1 VKRPRLVLRI
11 YLIGIAQVAVVIAAL
26 AIVHDLDRPERR
38 RAAPD
43 LKLAQ
48 YVVED
53 VIAGTSDPAVL
64 QTRLQ
69 GLQQTVGLAVTL
81 RDPGGRILAS
91 TGAER
96 PRPGPGHFEFD
107 TALGHVSA
115 SLPPP
120 GPPSSLPSRTLV
132 PLFLMLGLV
141 GISAVLTA
149 AWLGR
154 PLSVL
159 GSAARALGAG
169 NLASRAKLSRND
181 ELGDVAEA
189 FNEMAER
196 VGELIRAQREL
207 LANVSH
213 ELRTP
218 LARIRVALDLA
229 AEGDAQQA
237 ASSLREIADD
247 LAELERLIGDILTS
261 ARFELASD
269 TASPAQPPLRLARFA
284 ASDLLDDAS
293 ERFRAAHPCRSLEVA
308 NESRGAILAADR
320 MLLRRALDNLLD
332 NAAKHSEAAAP
343 IALATRAENGEVVF
357 EVRDRGA
364 GISAEDQKRLF
375 TPFFRADKSRARQT
389 GGLGLGLLLA
399 KRIVE
404 AHGGT
409 LDLTSAPRAGT
420 SVRIHLRPAPVDAA
434 ETQVNSVS

>member
-11 YLIGIAQVAVVIAAL
+11 YLIGLAQVGALAFAL
-26 AIVHDLDRPERR
+26 AIVRDLERAERR
-38 RAAPD
+38 RAPPD

-53 VIAGTSDPAVL
+53 VIAGTRDPAVL

-69 GLQQTVGLAVTL
+69 GLKEEVGLAVTL
-81 RDPGGRILAS
+81 RDPQGRILAS
-91 TGAER
+91 TGAR
-96 PRPGPGHFEFD
+96 PPRPGPGRFEFD
-107 TALGHVSA
+107 TALGHVTA

-120 GPPSSLPSRTLV
+120 GPPPSPSRSLV
-132 PLFLMLGLV
+132 PLLLILGLV

-149 AWLGR
+149 AWLAR
-154 PLSVL
+154 PLTVL
-159 GSAARALGAG
+159 SNAARALGAG
-169 NLASRAKLSRND
+169 NLGSRANLTRND
-181 ELGDVAEA
+181 ELGDVALA

-229 AEGDAQQA
+229 AEGDAEQA
-237 ASSLREIADD
+237 ATSLREIAGD
-247 LAELERLIGDILTS
+247 LAELERLIGDILAS
-261 ARFELASD
+261 AKFELAGG
-269 TASPAQPPLRLARFA
+269 TASPAQPPLRLGRFA
-284 ASDLLDDAS
+284 AGDLVEDAAA
-293 ERFRAAHPCRSLEVA
+293 RFRTSHPGRTLEVS
-308 NESRGAILAADR
+308 NEARGAVLAADR

-343 IALATRAENGEVVF
+343 IVLGAVAANGEIVL

-364 GISAEDQKRLF
+364 GIPPEDQKRLF
-375 TPFFRADKSRARQT
+375 TPFFRADRSRARQT
-389 GGLGLGLLLA
+389 GGLGLGLLLSR
-399 KRIVE
+399 RIVE

-409 LDLTSAPRAGT
+409 LELTSAPKAGT
-420 SVRIHLRPAPVDAA
+420 VVRIRLRAAPAT
-434 ETQVNSVS
+434 ETETSVNSAT

>member
-11 YLIGIAQVAVVIAAL
+11 YLIGLAQVAALGVAL
-26 AIVHDLDRPERR
+26 AIVRDLDRPERR

-53 VIAGTSDPAVL
+53 VIAGTRDPAVL
-64 QTRLQ
+64 QARLQ
-69 GLQQTVGLAVTL
+69 GLKEQVGLAVTL
-81 RDPGGRILAS
+81 RDPEGRILAS
-91 TGAER
+91 TGAEQ

-107 TALGHVSA
+107 TALGHVTA
-115 SLPPP
+115 ALPPP
-120 GPPSSLPSRTLV
+120 GPPPSTPRALV
-132 PLFLMLGLV
+132 PLILILVLV

-154 PLSVL
+154 PLIVL
-159 GSAARALGAG
+159 SNAARALGAG
-169 NLASRAKLSRND
+169 NLGSRANLTRND
-181 ELGDVAEA
+181 ELGDVALA

-229 AEGDAQQA
+229 AEGDGEQA
-237 ASSLREIADD
+237 ATSLREIAGD

-261 ARFELASD
+261 ARFELATD
-269 TASPAQPPLRLARFA
+269 TASPTQPPLRLARFPAGDLVEDA
-284 ASDLLDDAS
+284 AA
-293 ERFRAAHPCRSLEVA
+293 RFRTSHPDRTLEVS
-308 NESRGAILAADR
+308 NDSRGALIAADR

-332 NAAKHSEAAAP
+332 NAAKHSEAATP
-343 IALATRAENGEVVF
+343 IALSVGASNGDVVL

-364 GISAEDQKRLF
+364 GISLDDQKRLF
-375 TPFFRADKSRARQT
+375 TPFFRADRSRARQT
-389 GGLGLGLLLA
+389 GGLGLGLLLS

-409 LDLTSAPRAGT
+409 LELTSAPKAGT
-420 SVRIHLRPAPVDAA
+420 VVRIRLRAAAIAGDETSASPA
-434 ETQVNSVS
+434 T

>member
-1 VKRPRLVLRI
+1 VKGPRLVLRI
-11 YLIGIAQVAVVIAAL
+11 YLIGLAQVAALAVVL
-26 AIVHDLDRPERR
+26 AIVHDIDRPERR
-38 RAAPD
+38 RAPPD

-53 VIAGTSDPAVL
+53 VIADTHDPAML
-64 QTRLQ
+64 QSRMQSLKERT
-69 GLQQTVGLAVTL
+69 GLAVTL
-81 RDPGGRILAS
+81 RDRGGQILAS
-91 TGAER
+91 TGAEQ
-96 PRPGPGHFEFD
+96 PRRGPGHFEFD
-107 TALGHVSA
+107 TALGHVTA
-115 SLPPP
+115 ALPPP
-120 GPPSSLPSRTLV
+120 GPPPSASRA
-132 PLFLMLGLV
+132 LMPVLIALALV

-154 PLSVL
+154 PLVILSN
-159 GSAARALGAG
+159 AARALGAG
-169 NLASRAKLSRND
+169 KLMARAELRRND
-181 ELGDVAEA
+181 ELGDVAIA

-229 AEGDAQQA
+229 AEGDAEQA
-237 ASSLREIADD
+237 ATSLREIADD
-247 LAELERLIGDILTS
+247 LAELERLIGDILTT

-269 TASPAQPPLRLARFA
+269 TASPTQPPLRLARFRA
-284 ASDLLDDAS
+284 AELIDDAA
-293 ERFRAAHPCRSLEVA
+293 ERFRASHPNRALEVS
-308 NESRGAILAADR
+308 NEARERDIAADR

-332 NAAKHSEAAAP
+332 NAAKHSGGSAP
-343 IALATRAENGEVVF
+343 IALASRATDGKVVF
-357 EVRDRGA
+357 EVRDRGT

-389 GGLGLGLLLA
+389 GGLGLGLLLS

-409 LDLTSAPRAGT
+409 LEIESTPRVGT
-420 SVRIHLRPAPVDAA
+420 VVRIQMMASDSLA
-434 ETQVNSVS
+434 ESATVNQ

>member
-1 VKRPRLVLRI
+1 RRGGLRSLHRRAHLAPAPEARRRPSQPAPAQDRARCGLHAGGLDAKRPRLVLRI
-11 YLIGIAQVAVVIAAL
+11 SLIGLAQVAALAAAL
-26 AIVHDLDRPERR
+26 AIVRDLDRPERR
-38 RAAPD
+38 RAPPD

-53 VIAGTSDPAVL
+53 VIAGTGDPAVL
-64 QTRLQ
+64 QVRLQ
-69 GLQQTVGLAVTL
+69 GLKEQVGLAVTL
-81 RDPGGRILAS
+81 RDPQGKIIAS

-107 TALGHVSA
+107 TALGHVTA

-120 GPPSSLPSRTLV
+120 GPPPSPSRALV
-132 PLFLMLGLV
+132 PLILILGLV

-149 AWLGR
+149 AWLAR

-159 GSAARALGAG
+159 SSAARALGAG
-169 NLASRAKLSRND
+169 NLGSRAKLTRND

-229 AEGDAQQA
+229 AEGDAEQA

-269 TASPAQPPLRLARFA
+269 TASPTQPPLRLARFPAGELVEDA
-284 ASDLLDDAS
+284 AA
-293 ERFRAAHPCRSLEVA
+293 RFRNSHPDKTLEVS
-308 NESRGAILAADR
+308 NESGGAVLAADR

-343 IALATRAENGEVVF
+343 IAL
-357 EVRDRGA
+357 GA
-364 GISAEDQKRLF
+364 
-375 TPFFRADKSRARQT
+375 
-389 GGLGLGLLLA
+389 
-399 KRIVE
+399 
-404 AHGGT
+404 
-409 LDLTSAPRAGT
+409 
-420 SVRIHLRPAPVDAA
+420 AA
-434 ETQVNSVS
+434 

>member
-1 VKRPRLVLRI
+1 VKRPPLVLRI
-11 YLIGIAQVAVVIAAL
+11 YLIGLAQVAALGVAL
-26 AIVHDLDRPERR
+26 AIVHDLERPERR

-53 VIAGTSDPAVL
+53 VIAGTRDPAVL
-64 QTRLQ
+64 QQRLQ
-69 GLQQTVGLAVTL
+69 GLKEEVGLAVTL
-81 RDPGGRILAS
+81 RDPQGRILAS
-91 TGAER
+91 TGADK

-107 TALGHVSA
+107 TALGHVTA

-120 GPPSSLPSRTLV
+120 GPPPSASRALV
-132 PLFLMLGLV
+132 PLVLILGLV

-149 AWLGR
+149 AWLAR
-154 PLSVL
+154 PLTVL
-159 GSAARALGAG
+159 SNAARSLGAG
-169 NLASRAKLSRND
+169 NLGSRAKLRRND

-229 AEGDAQQA
+229 AEGDAEQA
-237 ASSLREIADD
+237 ATSLREIADD

-269 TASPAQPPLRLARFA
+269 TASPTQPPLRLARFPAGELVEDA
-284 ASDLLDDAS
+284 AA
-293 ERFRAAHPCRSLEVA
+293 RFRTSHPGRALEVS
-308 NESRGAILAADR
+308 NEARGAVLAADR

-343 IALATRAENGEVVF
+343 IALNAAATDGEVVL

-364 GISAEDQKRLF
+364 GISPEDQKRLF

-399 KRIVE
+399 RRIVQ

-409 LDLTSAPRAGT
+409 LDLTSAPKAGT
-420 SVRIHLRPAPVDAA
+420 VVRIRLRTASAA
-434 ETQVNSVS
+434 SEETQAIQGS

>member
-11 YLIGIAQVAVVIAAL
+11 YLIGLAQVAALGFAL
-26 AIVHDLDRPERR
+26 AIVRDLDRPERR
-38 RAAPD
+38 RAPPD

-53 VIAGTSDPAVL
+53 VIAGTADPAIL

-69 GLQQTVGLAVTL
+69 SLKEQVGLAVTL
-81 RDPGGRILAS
+81 RDPQGKILAS
-91 TGAER
+91 TGAEQSR
-96 PRPGPGHFEFD
+96 QGPGHFEFA
-107 TALGHVSA
+107 TALGHVTA
-115 SLPPP
+115 ALPPP
-120 GPPSSLPSRTLV
+120 PPSPARSLLPLV
-132 PLFLMLGLV
+132 LILGLV

-159 GSAARALGAG
+159 SNAARALGAG
-169 NLASRAKLSRND
+169 NLASRANLRRND
-181 ELGDVAEA
+181 ELGDLAEA

-229 AEGDAQQA
+229 AEGDAEQA
-237 ASSLREIADD
+237 STSLREIAGD
-247 LAELERLIGDILTS
+247 LGELERLIGDILAS
-261 ARFELASD
+261 ARFELVEGM
-269 TASPAQPPLRLARFA
+269 ASPAQPPLRLARFPA
-284 ASDLLDDAS
+284 GDLVDDAAT
-293 ERFRAAHPCRSLEVA
+293 RFRSAHPERPLEVA
-308 NESRGAILAADR
+308 DQSRGALIAADR

-332 NAAKHSEAAAP
+332 NAVKHSEATAP
-343 IALATRAENGEVVF
+343 VALSASASDGQIVL

-389 GGLGLGLLLA
+389 GGLGLGLLLSR
-399 KRIVE
+399 RIAE

-409 LDLTSAPRAGT
+409 LELTSAPRAGT
-420 SVRIHLRPAPVDAA
+420 TVRIRLPAAPAA
-434 ETQVNSVS
+434 GHETPATSAT

>member
-1 VKRPRLVLRI
+1 VKRPPLVLRI
-11 YLIGIAQVAVVIAAL
+11 YLIGLAQVAALGVAL
-26 AIVHDLDRPERR
+26 AIVHDLERPERR

-53 VIAGTSDPAVL
+53 VIAGTRDPAVL
-64 QTRLQ
+64 QQRLQ
-69 GLQQTVGLAVTL
+69 GLKEEVGLAVTL
-81 RDPGGRILAS
+81 RDPQGRILAS
-91 TGAER
+91 TGAE
-96 PRPGPGHFEFD
+96 PRRGPGHFEFD

-120 GPPSSLPSRTLV
+120 GPPPSASRALV
-132 PLFLMLGLV
+132 PLALILGLV

-149 AWLGR
+149 AWLAR
-154 PLSVL
+154 PLTVL
-159 GSAARALGAG
+159 SNAARALGAG
-169 NLASRAKLSRND
+169 NLGSRAKLRRND

-229 AEGDAQQA
+229 AEGDAEQA
-237 ASSLREIADD
+237 ATSLREIADD

-269 TASPAQPPLRLARFA
+269 TASPAQPPLRLARFPAGELVEDA
-284 ASDLLDDAS
+284 AA
-293 ERFRAAHPCRSLEVA
+293 RFRTSHPGRALEVS
-308 NESRGAILAADR
+308 NEARGAVLAADR

-332 NAAKHSEAAAP
+332 NAAKHSEATAP
-343 IALATRAENGEVVF
+343 IALSAAATDGEVLL

-399 KRIVE
+399 RRIVQ

-409 LDLTSAPRAGT
+409 LELTSAPKAGT
-420 SVRIHLRPAPVDAA
+420 VVRIRLRAAPAASE
-434 ETQVNSVS
+434 ETSVIQGV